1 MSERA
6 FYRLSRRA
14 KRAMRYGSK
23 SPLRAACLAMVREQY
38 PALGACDHCGEVAPF
53 EWERTAKEIRKIE
66 RTKAL
71 RGSALVVSRRCS
83 AHVPYFAP
91 DLAEHY
97 RDARVVRVSER
108 SAEVA

>member
-1 MSERA
+1 MSERSW
-6 FYRLSRRA
+6 YRLASRA
-14 KRAMRYGSK
+14 SRAMRYGSK
-23 SPLRAACLAMVREQY
+23 SPLRVAYLAMVREQY
-38 PALGACDHCGEVAPF
+38 PQLGACDYCGEVAPF
-53 EWERTAKEIRKIE
+53 EWERTAKQIRKIE
-66 RTKAL
+66 RTAKL